1 MGGFGGSGSP
11 ECFEGESWWAGE
23 SFSPLQ
29 GHCQDNSFRVDPQ
42 KLIGMREKWGAGRN
56 FASER
61 GSRKYLCHMFII
73 GTVLS
78 SIDIMI
84 SPD

>member
-1 MGGFGGSGSP
+1 MALGGSGSP
-11 ECFEGESWWAGE
+11 ECFEGESRWAGE
-23 SFSPLQ
+23 SFSRLQ
-29 GHCQDNSFRVDPQ
+29 GHCQDSSLSVDPQ
-42 KLIGMREKWGAGRN
+42 KLIGMREKWGARWN

-78 SIDIMI
+78 GIDIMI

>member
-1 MGGFGGSGSP
+1 M
-11 ECFEGESWWAGE
+11 
-23 SFSPLQ
+23 
-29 GHCQDNSFRVDPQ
+29 
-42 KLIGMREKWGAGRN
+42 IGMREKWRAGWN

-78 SIDIMI
+78 GIDIMI